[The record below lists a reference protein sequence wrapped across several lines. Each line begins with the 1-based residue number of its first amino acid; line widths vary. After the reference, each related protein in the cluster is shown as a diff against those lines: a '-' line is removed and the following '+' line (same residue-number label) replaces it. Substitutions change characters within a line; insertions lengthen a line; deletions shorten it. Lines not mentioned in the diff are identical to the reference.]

1 MGILVKR
8 LTSRTAS
15 LATGKCPTLSFP
27 FPSLTYFVYVSVTDT
42 DLTPPF
48 AHFPINTKPLHLLHN
63 TLLAQTLTS
72 FFLFIFCKMASS
84 SSSTAPTQSPSNPEG
99 PSFSDFGITDSG
111 FYLPMGFAYPLFY
124 LQLFNILFLFFFF
137 FFFPHLLGC

>member
-15 LATGKCPTLSFP
+15 LATRKCPTLSLPFP
-27 FPSLTYFVYVSVTDT
+27 FLTYSVYVSVTDT
-42 DLTPPF
+42 DLTLPF
-48 AHFPINTKPLHLLHN
+48 AHFPINTKPLHLLHK

-72 FFLFIFCKMASS
+72 LVLFIFCKMASS
-84 SSSTAPTQSPSNPEG
+84 SSTAPTQSPPNPEG

-111 FYLPMGFAYPLFY
+111 SYLPSSYGFCKS
-124 LQLFNILFLFFFF
+124 IV
-137 FFFPHLLGC
+137 LLASF